1 MNVDL
6 AHRIDIQRTQNS
18 TRIIGVRDGGAGGA
32 AAPPPKDYK
41 VEKSGKC
48 ST

>member
-1 MNVDL
+1 MGTKL
-6 AHRIDIQRTQNS
+6 T
-18 TRIIGVRDGGAGGA
+18 IGVRDEGAGGA
-32 AAPPPKDYK
+32 AAPPKDYK